1 MWDKNLWA
9 GLNFVLEQ
17 QTCKSAS
24 VYYNKPG
31 VYPRFFLFCIELDKP
46 IRRFAGAWK
55 PWLSD
60 KSDHYGKPRFLR
72 CDSAQLEKWIP
83 SGPWCDPNNEKWKV
97 LSTVDLG
104 EHSYSL
110 IKRDGT
116 DVVILM
122 SDKHGERFYI
132 LAITPDGI
140 ARFRDADDCGLEIDS
155 DGCVR
160 VLR

>member
-17 QTCKSAS
+17 QTYKSAI
-24 VYYNKPG
+24 VCYNKPG
-31 VYPRFFLFCIELDKP
+31 VHPQFYLFRIKLDEP
-46 IRRFAGAWK
+46 IFRLTSAWK
-55 PWLSD
+55 PWLSS
-60 KSDHYGKPRFLR
+60 KSDHHGKPRFLR
-72 CDSAQLEKWIP
+72 GDSAQLEKWIP
-83 SGPWCDPNNEKWKV
+83 SGPWYDPNNEKWKV

-116 DVVILM
+116 DVVILI
-122 SDKHGERFYI
+122 SDKHGERLYI

-140 ARFRDADDCGLEIDS
+140 ARFDGADDCGLEVDC